1 MFNLGFSDKFS
12 DKGGGACQYDSGDGL
27 EDKGQ
32 GDELTLPDLQEQRLT
47 IIMKI

>member
-12 DKGGGACQYDSGDGL
+12 DKGGGACQDESGDRL

-32 GDELTLPDLQEQRLT
+32 GEELTL
-47 IIMKI
+47 